1 MEIKVI
7 FSVYDNY
14 NVQIK
19 ILTVMD
25 LKLKTE
31 DAPL

>member
-31 DAPL
+31 YAPL

>member
-31 DAPL
+31 HARL